1 MNRCLACGP
10 GEQFW
15 KGYNNAKFPQ
25 IDASYNSYQTNGGT
39 RGGGIG
45 GINNS
50 KNFRTY
56 GSSFTIL
63 KKSLTTVNTTPNKTT
78 IGQMIQGGPTGTIS
92 ETSYTN
98 VGGPGDQTAS
108 IPIRTGTARGIKA
121 RLIVQPR
128 QTGVDV
134 KHGSYERYLARKRGW
149 VPPSN
154 LEAPE
159 PPEGY
164 HHRWV
169 RFEFRGMTDD
179 KNVTSRIRSGY
190 EPVRADEYPDRLDL
204 PVLSDGKFKG
214 IIAVGGLMLMR
225 CPIEVKEDRDEYF
238 ANLTNDQQQSV
249 DNDLMKEEHPSMPIS
264 KERQSRVTFGGN
276 KKS

>member
-1 MNRCLACGP
+1 MTDSN
-10 GEQFW
+10 
-15 KGYNNAKFPQ
+15 K
-25 IDASYNSYQTNGGT
+25 
-39 RGGGIG
+39 
-45 GINNS
+45 
-50 KNFRTY
+50 
-56 GSSFTIL
+56 
-63 KKSLTTVNTTPNKTT
+63 KTT
-78 IGQMIQGGPTGTIS
+78 S
-92 ETSYTN
+92 RKNETREVN
-98 VGGPGDQTAS
+98 
-108 IPIRTGTARGIKA
+108 
-121 RLIVQPR
+121 
-128 QTGVDV
+128 
-134 KHGSYERYLARKRGW
+134 ARKRGW

-238 ANLTNDQQQSV
+238 QNLTNDQQQSV

-264 KERQSRVTFGGN
+264 KERQSRVTFGGGS